1 MLFAKMPPGMGGRL
15 TPSNTFVNGI
25 RRKRERGTGLRETG
39 SEKEQSFSKD
49 TLWMAILTNRGY

>member
-1 MLFAKMPPGMGGRL
+1 MGGRL

-25 RRKRERGTGLRETG
+25 RKRERGTGLRVTD
-39 SEKEQSFSKD
+39 SEKEQSFGKD

>member
-15 TPSNTFVNGI
+15 TPSNTFVNGV
-25 RRKRERGTGLRETG
+25 RKRGRGTGLRETG

-49 TLWMAILTNRGY
+49 ILWTAILINRAY